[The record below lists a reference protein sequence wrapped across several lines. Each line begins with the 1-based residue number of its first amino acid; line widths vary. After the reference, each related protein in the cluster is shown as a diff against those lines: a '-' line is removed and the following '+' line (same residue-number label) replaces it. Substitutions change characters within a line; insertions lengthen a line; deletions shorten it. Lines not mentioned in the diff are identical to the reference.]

1 MNVKLFDVTPEAE
14 RVIARTARVSSDH
27 PDNPEY
33 VKLLRYMIAHAH
45 WSPFEMACM
54 TVQVDTSRMIAPQIL
69 RHKSMFFQERS
80 LRYAEAV
87 EFELYEARMQA
98 GNNRQSS
105 VDEAPL
111 HLMLWWEKEQR
122 RIQEICKQSYD
133 DAISFGIARECARAV
148 LPLSTG
154 TTMFIRGTI
163 RSWIHYLQL
172 RTQPD
177 TQKEH
182 RDIAEACKAIFVEQL
197 PTVSEAL
204 GWTNKHC

>member
-1 MNVKLFDVTPEAE
+1 MKVALFDVTPDAE

-54 TVQVDTSRMIAPQIL
+54 TVEIDTSRMITPQIL

-87 EFELYEARMQA
+87 DFEIYEARMQA
-98 GNNRQSS
+98 DNNRQSS
-105 VDEAPL
+105 VDEAPR
-111 HLMLWWEKEQR
+111 HLKIWWENEQR
-122 RIQEICKQSYD
+122 RIQAICKQSYD
-133 DAISFGIARECARAV
+133 DAISFGIARECARAN
-148 LPLSTG
+148 LPLSTC
-154 TTMFIRGTI
+154 TTMFVRGTV
-163 RSWIHYLQL
+163 RSWIHYIQL
-172 RTQPD
+172 RCQPD

-197 PTVSEAL
+197 PIVSEAL
-204 GWTNKHC
+204 GWA